1 VTNTT
6 MKAEYMT
13 AIVAVKE
20 GICVKKFV
28 YQTRCSS
35 KWAST
40 MKIYCTTIV
49 STCYELKGLRSH
61 QRTKFYTMPSH
72 LRMSDA

>member
-1 VTNTT
+1 MTNTT
-6 MKAEYMT
+6 MKAQYMT
-13 AIVAVKE
+13 AIVVVKE